1 MTPRAILFDL
11 DGTLIDQF
19 KAIHRAF
26 SKTLLNMGYSP
37 PSFDEVKRAVGGLSD
52 VTMAKLIGPK
62 RAEEAVSI
70 LRPIFEKEMLGD
82 LFPLPGVRNGLN
94 ILKQAGYRCA
104 VLTNKFG
111 PHARISCKHLE
122 LEEFFDFTIGAGDTQ
137 WRKPDAKLTQLAI
150 KRLGVIPSETI
161 YVGDSPYDFET
172 ASNANI
178 ECFLV
183 ATGTHSLEELS
194 KLQGKNVYPDFK
206 SLIQPIIERI

>member
-1 MTPRAILFDL
+1 MKKRAILFDL

-19 KAIHRAF
+19 KAIHSAF
-26 SKTLLNMGYSP
+26 SKTLVRMGYQP
-37 PSFDEVKRAVGGLSD
+37 PSFDKVKRAVGGSSD
-52 VTMAKLIGPK
+52 VTMAKLIGSE

-70 LRPIFEKEMLGD
+70 LRPIFEKEMLND
-82 LFPLPGVRNGLN
+82 LFPLPGVRSGLG
-94 ILKQAGYRCA
+94 IFKKAGCKCA

-137 WRKPDAKLTQLAI
+137 WRKPDAKLTKLAI